1 MIRGHFDGASRGN
14 PGQAGAGAVIYDD
27 GQVVWLR
34 AKPLGEKTN
43 NEAEYTA
50 LALLLDELERRGA
63 RGAEICGDS
72 KLVISQ
78 VTGAWKIKEPRLRAL
93 AEPLIERI
101 RALGAKCRWV
111 PREQNAEADRMSNWA
126 LDNGDYEENA
136 AAASKPAAAAA
147 PAAAQK
153 GPLLIRPAAPG
164 IWLVTDGE
172 ETFAVDLVHRRC
184 TCGQEKC
191 AHLELALTEEPFSA
205 APPARV
211 APK

>member
-1 MIRGHFDGASRGN
+1 MNIAIL
-14 PGQAGAGAVIYDD
+14 GAGNAGCAVAADLTLHGHEVTLIKTSYAMHDD
-27 GQVVWLR
+27 NFAYL
-34 AKPLGEKTN
+34 LEHDGEMTLDEFGSIKTAHIHRVTRN
-43 NEAEYTA
+43 VAALSEAE
-50 LALLLDELERRGA
+50 
-63 RGAEICGDS
+63 
-72 KLVISQ
+72 LVILYVQ
-78 VTGAWKIKEPRLRAL
+78 TRYH
-93 AEPLIERI
+93 EPLIERI

-136 AAASKPAAAAA
+136 AASSVQAEA
-147 PAAAQK
+147 PVMKSAQR
-153 GPLLIRPAAPG
+153 PSLSIRPAAPG

-172 ETFAVDLVHRRC
+172 EMFAVDLVHRRC

-205 APPARV
+205 ALPARV